1 MTVEVGQ
8 AAPDFTLP
16 GDGERTI
23 SLAGLRGKRV
33 VLFFY
38 PKDMTPGCTI
48 EARAFTA
55 LHDDFA
61 AANTRVVGLSKDSV
75 ARHEKFRAK
84 HDLKSDLASDET
96 GEVLEAYGV
105 WTEKS
110 MFGRKYMGIV
120 RSTFLIDEAGIIR
133 QIWRRVKVGRHAE
146 EVLKEA
152 QGL

>member
-8 AAPDFTLP
+8 PAPDFTLP
-16 GDGERTI
+16 GDSEHAI
-23 SLAGLRGKRV
+23 SLAALRGKRV

-48 EARAFTA
+48 EARDFTT
-55 LHDDFA
+55 LHDDFVL
-61 AANTRVVGLSKDSV
+61 ANTRVVGLSKDSV

-105 WTEKS
+105 WAKKS
-110 MFGRKYMGIV
+110 LYGRTFLGVV
-120 RSTFLIDEAGIIR
+120 RSTFLIDEAGIVR
-133 QIWRRVKVGRHAE
+133 KIWRKVKVRGHAD
-146 EVLKEA
+146 EVLEA
-152 QGL
+152 AREL

>member
-1 MTVEVGQ
+1 MTIEVGQ
-8 AAPDFTLP
+8 LAPGFALA
-16 GDGERTI
+16 GDGEQTI
-23 SLAGLRGKRV
+23 SLVELRGQRV

-48 EARAFTA
+48 EARDFTE
-55 LHDDFA
+55 LHDDFK

-84 HDLKSDLASDET
+84 HDLKSDLASDEA

-105 WTEKS
+105 WAEKS
-110 MFGRKYMGIV
+110 LYGRTFLGIV
-120 RSTFLIDEAGIIR
+120 RSTFLIDEEGIIR
-133 QIWRRVKVGRHAE
+133 RIWRKVKVRGHAA

-152 QGL
+152 QTL